1 MVNLEAD
8 TFVELDLVGFFVF
21 LSIVWM
27 NGMGHI
33 RRDEEGVQENLMER
47 VQFDVLLLRCEKL
60 IDSVHC
66 LEQQSAASTLETLR
80 STFFM
85 VEKAND
91 IDE

>member
-33 RRDEEGVQENLMER
+33 CRDKEGVQENLMER
-47 VQFDVLLLRCEKL
+47 VQFNVLLLR
-60 IDSVHC
+60 S
-66 LEQQSAASTLETLR
+66 
-80 STFFM
+80 
-85 VEKAND
+85 
-91 IDE
+91 